1 MKVVK
6 FIGNGCLE
14 IVGKPIPQVGSVA
27 AVLSGQVDWVI
38 EVVGIDS
45 KEANIKY
52 LAAVKHTR
60 CSLECKL

>member
-27 AVLSGQVDWVI
+27 AVLSGQVDWLSRLLV
-38 EVVGIDS
+38 
-45 KEANIKY
+45 
-52 LAAVKHTR
+52 
-60 CSLECKL
+60 